1 MQDYDLDLD
10 LNLLESSINSR
21 PTSMLDDKFPNIR
34 ESKPDKFLI
43 NFNYNIIKA
52 GKKPDSLLDC
62 ISFMKYILN
71 NNQIDNYKEEFE
83 KLNFILSSTD
93 ILNR

>member
-1 MQDYDLDLD
+1 MCLYCIQLYFICIHIFLTFL
-10 LNLLESSINSR
+10 
-21 PTSMLDDKFPNIR
+21 TYQY
-34 ESKPDKFLI
+34 KFLI

-93 ILNR
+93 ILNK